1 MSWGSVHACEQGA
14 RATACRPDLVAST
27 HRQARR
33 LRCGGSP
40 VCGHTDPGHGSC
52 GLSTDACRRVL
63 AAVQVLVLVHSHA
76 GFAAQ
81 RAATPADAI
90 VAPQTHPLRC
100 RQSTPTW
107 GCCRGPQCEWS
118 AFLLQDTARG
128 CGSAFLRHHG
138 CWKHVIQVSVVAR
151 WRQAPWQ
158 ASQRWL
164 QQTARSASAAAR
176 ASPLAEPWPSFAP
189 SPQRGVHENGVLCS
203 HVQRQRRLSGRS
215 SAAGHLKFLNS
226 SGRVACFGAIFAR
239 KRTAR
244 GQDSLPAIICAEP
257 CLARPPQR

>member
-1 MSWGSVHACEQGA
+1 M
-14 RATACRPDLVAST
+14 
-27 HRQARR
+27 
-33 LRCGGSP
+33 
-40 VCGHTDPGHGSC
+40 
-52 GLSTDACRRVL
+52 
-63 AAVQVLVLVHSHA
+63 QVV
-76 GFAAQ
+76 
-81 RAATPADAI
+81 
-90 VAPQTHPLRC
+90 
-100 RQSTPTW
+100 
-107 GCCRGPQCEWS
+107 
-118 AFLLQDTARG
+118 
-128 CGSAFLRHHG
+128 
-138 CWKHVIQVSVVAR
+138 VVAR

-215 SAAGHLKFLNS
+215 SAARHLKFLNS

-244 GQDSLPAIICAEP
+244 GQDSNPLLAGDHLCRALPRASSAAMSAAAVRDHAVRLVPGTTVCVTGAAGYVAGHLVAELLQAGIAVRGTGVYLRDFTVCRAMLTRVFIP
-257 CLARPPQR
+257 HSS